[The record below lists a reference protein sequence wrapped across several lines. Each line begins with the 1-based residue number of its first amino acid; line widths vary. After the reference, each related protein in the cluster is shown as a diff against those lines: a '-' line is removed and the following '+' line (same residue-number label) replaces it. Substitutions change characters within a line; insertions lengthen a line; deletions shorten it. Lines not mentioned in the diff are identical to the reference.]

1 MARKHLTKAQRE
13 IANRLDFMKK
23 SFFGDKSRRT
33 GSNLAFNDLLFNVLI
48 GFVMLFV
55 IAFLLINPIAK
66 KADIPVKAEFI
77 IVLEWDNEATDDVDL
92 WVQLD
97 DRIAVGFSNRENA
110 PLHLDRD
117 DLGTTNDKILIDG
130 VTHIIKVNRETTTIR
145 GIIPG
150 DYFIVVHA
158 YHKKEVTIP
167 YTVTVIKVN
176 PFRQIYSLTGVLKV
190 DREINRLPAFT
201 VESNGRVR
209 SVFQHFKHVVPSR
222 THQMESEAVDYTG
235 EGGG

>member
-1 MARKHLTKAQRE
+1 MANKPG
-13 IANRLDFMKK
+13 N
-23 SFFGDKSRRT
+23 FFEGKGKRS

-77 IVLEWDNEATDDVDL
+77 IVLSWNDEARDDLDL
-92 WVQLD
+92 WVQLND
-97 DRIAVGFSNRENA
+97 KKAVGFSHRENT

-117 DLGTTNDKILIDG
+117 DLGTTNDKIVIDG
-130 VTHIIKVNRETTTIR
+130 VTHIIKVNRETITIR

-150 DYFIVVHA
+150 DYYIVVHA

-176 PFRQIYSLTGVLKV
+176 PFRQLYSLSGEITTM
-190 DREINRLPAFT
+190 REIHRLPAFT
-201 VESNGRVR
+201 IDANGRVK
-209 SVFQHFKHVVPSR
+209 SIFQHFKDVVPTRDSGMDNTLSNAQGVEAGRVPSYSR
-222 THQMESEAVDYTG
+222 GTEE
-235 EGGG
+235 E

>member
-77 IVLEWDNEATDDVDL
+77 IVLEWDNDATDDVDL

-117 DLGTTNDKILIDG
+117 DLGTTNDKIVIDG

-145 GIIPG
+145 GIVPG
-150 DYFIVVHA
+150 DYYVVVHA

-222 THQMESEAVDYTG
+222 NHLRESEAVDYTG

>member
-1 MARKHLTKAQRE
+1 MAKKHLTKAQRDILSRME
-13 IANRLDFMKK
+13 FLKK
-23 SFFGDKSRRT
+23 SFFGDKSRRQ
-33 GSNLAFNDLLFNVLI
+33 GSNLAFNDLLFNILI

-77 IVLEWDNEATDDVDL
+77 IVLEWDNDATDDVDL

-97 DRIAVGFSNRENA
+97 DRLPVGFSNRENV

-145 GIIPG
+145 GIVPG
-150 DYFIVVHA
+150 DYYVVVHA

-222 THQMESEAVDYTG
+222 THQRESEAVDYTG

>member
-1 MARKHLTKAQRE
+1 
-13 IANRLDFMKK
+13 
-23 SFFGDKSRRT
+23 
-33 GSNLAFNDLLFNVLI
+33 
-48 GFVMLFV
+48 MLFV

-77 IVLEWDNEATDDVDL
+77 IVLEWDEEATDDVDL

-97 DRIAVGFSNRENA
+97 DKLPVGFSNRENT

-117 DLGTTNDKILIDG
+117 DLGTTNDKIVIDG
-130 VTHIIKVNRETTTIR
+130 VTHIIKTNRETTTIR
-145 GIIPG
+145 GIVPG
-150 DYFIVVHA
+150 DYFVVVHA
-158 YHKKEVTIP
+158 YHKKEINIP

-176 PFRQIYSLTGVLKV
+176 PFRQIYSLTGVLMV

-201 VESNGRVR
+201 VESNGRVT

-222 THQMESEAVDYTG
+222 NHLREDGPDSDDYTG
-235 EGGG
+235 ATGPGGE

>member
-1 MARKHLTKAQRE
+1 MHKDENFFQG
-13 IANRLDFMKK
+13 KK
-23 SFFGDKSRRT
+23 RRT

-97 DRIAVGFSNRENA
+97 DKLPVGFSNRENA

-117 DLGTTNDKILIDG
+117 DLGTTNDKIVIDG

-150 DYFIVVHA
+150 DYYVVVHA
-158 YHKKEVTIP
+158 YHKKEITIP

-176 PFRQIYSLTGVLKV
+176 PFRQIYSLTGVLMV

-201 VESNGRVR
+201 VESNGRVT

-222 THQMESEAVDYTG
+222 NHLRESGPDSDDYTG
-235 EGGG
+235 AVGPGGE

>member
-1 MARKHLTKAQRE
+1 MHKDE
-13 IANRLDFMKK
+13 NFFSGKK
-23 SFFGDKSRRT
+23 RRT

-77 IVLEWDNEATDDVDL
+77 IVLEWDEEATDDVDL

-97 DRIAVGFSNRENA
+97 DKLPVGFSNRENT

-117 DLGTTNDKILIDG
+117 DLGTTNDKIVIDG
-130 VTHIIKVNRETTTIR
+130 VTHIIKTNRETTTVR

-150 DYFIVVHA
+150 DYYIVVHA

-176 PFRQIYSLTGVLKV
+176 PFRQLYSLSGEITTM
-190 DREINRLPAFT
+190 REIHRLPAFT
-201 VESNGRVR
+201 IDANGRVK
-209 SVFQHFKHVVPSR
+209 SIFQHFKDVVPTRDSGMDNTLSNAQGVEAGRVPSYSR
-222 THQMESEAVDYTG
+222 GTEE
-235 EGGG
+235 E

>member
-13 IANRLDFMKK
+13 IANRLDFLKK
-23 SFFGDKSRRT
+23 SFFGDKSRRQ

-97 DRIAVGFSNRENA
+97 DRLPVGFSNRENA

-145 GIIPG
+145 GIVPG
-150 DYFIVVHA
+150 DYFVVVHA

-222 THQMESEAVDYTG
+222 THQRESEAVDYTG

>member
-1 MARKHLTKAQRE
+1 MDNKQG
-13 IANRLDFMKK
+13 N
-23 SFFGDKSRRT
+23 FFDGKSRRS

-77 IVLEWDNEATDDVDL
+77 IVLEWDNEARDDLDL

-97 DRIAVGFSNRENA
+97 ENIPVGFSNRENT

-117 DLGTTNDKILIDG
+117 DLGTTNDKIVIDG
-130 VTHIIKVNRETTTIR
+130 VTVIIKSNRETTTIR

-150 DYFIVVHA
+150 DYFIAVHA
-158 YHKKEVTIP
+158 YHKKELTIP

-176 PFRQIYSLTGVLKV
+176 PFRQVYSITSEMVKM
-190 DREINRLPAFT
+190 RAIHRLPAFT
-201 VESNGRVR
+201 VESNGRVS
-209 SVFQHFKHVVPSR
+209 SVFKHMKNVVPSR
-222 THQMESEAVDYTG
+222 QRNNSMDAEAFNLPERVGQESTTLNNNGAG
-235 EGGG
+235 Q